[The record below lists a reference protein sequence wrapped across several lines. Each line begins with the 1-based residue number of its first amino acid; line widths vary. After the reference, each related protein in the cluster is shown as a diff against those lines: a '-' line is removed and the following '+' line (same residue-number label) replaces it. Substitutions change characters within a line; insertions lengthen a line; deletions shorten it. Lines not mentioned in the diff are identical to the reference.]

1 MVGDERHSRALSGGI
16 RDYGWTVA
24 GSCSRHSTGTRR
36 RPGTD
41 QSRTAGPGLDQ
52 PGHAVAS
59 EPGTPAAGQPIAIVG
74 LACRYP
80 DADDPPALLDLV
92 LTGRRAFR
100 RLPPCRL
107 DLADYY
113 SADPAAPD
121 TTYSTRAALIE
132 GWQFDQAAFGVSA
145 AAYEAADPAHW
156 LALETTARALA
167 AAGFP
172 SGKGLARNRVGV
184 VIGNTLA
191 GDISRAAALR
201 LRWPYVRRVLADA
214 MAAAGVPRQH
224 EAP

>member
-1 MVGDERHSRALSGGI
+1 MVGDERHSCALSGGI
-16 RDYGWTVA
+16 RDYGQAIA
-24 GSCSRHSTGTRR
+24 GSCSRRGAGIRR

-41 QSRTAGPGLDQ
+41 RSRTAGPGTGLSGTAEPGLDQ
-52 PGHAVAS
+52 PGRTVAS
-59 EPGTPAAGQPIAIVG
+59 EPGTPPASQPIAIVG

-113 SADPAAPD
+113 SADPATPD
-121 TTYSTRAALIE
+121 ATYSTRAGLIE

-172 SGKGLARNRVGV
+172 SG
-184 VIGNTLA
+184 
-191 GDISRAAALR
+191 
-201 LRWPYVRRVLADA
+201 
-214 MAAAGVPRQH
+214 
-224 EAP
+224 